1 MDALYVLTRED
12 LKGKHHPEAAE
23 VEAEAWHQ
31 EEDSMLP
38 ETKK

>member
-12 LKGKHHPEAAE
+12 LKGKHHLEA
-23 VEAEAWHQ
+23 VEAEAVDQ

-38 ETKK
+38 ETRK